1 MQDTSTTEQETTIT
15 QPTLAFKGQGSEL
28 FSIQIVNIA
37 LMLVTLGL
45 YYPWAKAKNLQYIYR
60 KTEMADS
67 PFTFH
72 GTGKEMFIG
81 FIKGIGI
88 FGVLYS
94 VLIYGM
100 LQAQTDPG
108 TYFICLLIF
117 LAGLSVLVPIAIHGM
132 MRYRTSRTSW
142 RGIHM
147 GYRGT
152 LGSMFKLFYLN
163 LFLTIITFGIYSA
176 WFTTNVR
183 KEVFKNMRFGNAQF
197 SYIGEGS
204 ELFVLNIKGYLLTI
218 FTLGI
223 YSFWWAKDLI
233 HFYINNIL
241 IEQDGKYSRLDSSL
255 TGGQYFKLAVGNLLI
270 MIFTLGL
277 GYAWVVTRTMAAIVN
292 NCEIIG
298 EFNPD
303 ALAQTEED
311 YKNAT
316 FEDMADMMDIG
327 LV

>member
-1 MQDTSTTEQETTIT
+1 MEQTSTVLETPVSA
-15 QPTLAFKGQGSEL
+15 PTLSFKGKGSEL
-28 FSIQIVNIA
+28 FGIQIVNIA

-60 KTEMADS
+60 KTELAGS

-81 FIKGIGI
+81 FIKGMGI
-88 FGVLYS
+88 FIALYG
-94 VLIYGM
+94 VLIYGS
-100 LQAQTDPG
+100 LHIETDPG
-108 TYFICLLIF
+108 LYFICLGIF
-117 LAGLSVLVPIAIHGM
+117 FAGLSALVPLAIHGM

-152 LGSMFKLFYLN
+152 LGAMYKVFLKN
-163 LFLTIITFGIYSA
+163 LFFTVITLGFYTP
-176 WFTTNVR
+176 WFTANLR
-183 KEVFKNMRFGNAQF
+183 KEIFGHLRFGNARF
-197 SYIGEGS
+197 SYEGEGT
-204 ELFVLNIKGYLLTI
+204 ELFMINIKGYFLSI

-233 HFYINNIL
+233 KFYIDNIL

-255 TGGQYFKLAVGNLLI
+255 TGMQYLKLALGNMFI
-270 MIFTLGL
+270 MVFTLGL
-277 GYAWVVTRTMAAIVN
+277 GYSWVVTRTLAVLIN

-303 ALAQTEED
+303 ALAQTEEE

-327 LV
+327 II